1 MQKTALVMATLA
13 AATLSG
19 CGTHLANGMALQ
31 RPAAVTRTQ
40 ADPARFF
47 ANPAI
52 EKLAPGAFAL
62 MPEAH
67 DSLAEIEAS
76 VKPARDELVRAVRAD
91 KALAAKVAGFDKLTW
106 EAQVPVIKQVV
117 ALEAKVMGFAP
128 PTLKIQEG
136 PNPIPS
142 YFDFDPAVG
151 GTGTV
156 ILYPASIAQEADKFA
171 GLMLAVHE
179 VRHSGQFQLAQAK
192 APSALGRGFK
202 AAFQAQHDL
211 KGKLSF
217 CDFCSLLNEYEA
229 FQAGNYVVGTLTNWK
244 ADQRDMGCLSSQ
256 YDTHGQA
263 KIDLWKLSSQVGPAN
278 LLAAF
283 NEAEKPQFG
292 GR

>member
-1 MQKTALVMATLA
+1 MQKTVLVMATLLA
-13 AATLSG
+13 SALSG
-19 CGTHLANGMALQ
+19 CGHHPLAVQ
-31 RPAAVTRTQ
+31 RLAAAPTVK

-52 EKLAPGAFAL
+52 ERQAPEAFAL
-62 MPEAH
+62 QPEAH
-67 DSLAEIEAS
+67 GSLAEIEAS
-76 VKPARDELVRAVRAD
+76 VKPARDALVQAVKAD
-91 KALAAKVAGFDKLTW
+91 KALAAKVAGFDKLAW
-106 EAQVPVIKQVV
+106 DAQVPVIRQVV
-117 ALEAKVMGFAP
+117 ALEAKVMGFTAP
-128 PTLKIQEG
+128 PLKIQDG

-142 YFDFDPAVG
+142 YFDFDPAAG

-171 GLMLAVHE
+171 ALMLAVHE

-192 APSALGRGFK
+192 APTALGRGFK

-229 FQAGNYVVGTLTNWK
+229 FQAGNYVVGTLTGWK

-256 YDTHGQA
+256 YDIHGKA
-263 KIDLWKLSSQVGPAN
+263 KIDLWALSNQVGPAK
-278 LLAAF
+278 LLEAF

-292 GR
+292 SR